1 MQPGERN
8 KVCRSSVPR
17 EESRKWQLVP
27 EDAWIQL
34 SAPRLS
40 ALPWWPRSGPWKP
53 LPLSMGG
60 HSSGPPLR
68 LLPLLSLLFSSI
80 QLLPFTRLSIPAFL
94 PAPLSQQAFPLDQ
107 RQVSLPVPF
116 PLRLPQLLLTLPEA
130 LPVQLTRQTPLLLVG
145 ATHFHM
151 LLKWFKETFNTV
163 GVQSGATAKKDRHW
177 T

>member
-1 MQPGERN
+1 
-8 KVCRSSVPR
+8 
-17 EESRKWQLVP
+17 
-27 EDAWIQL
+27 
-34 SAPRLS
+34 
-40 ALPWWPRSGPWKP
+40 
-53 LPLSMGG
+53 MGG

-130 LPVQLTRQTPLLLVG
+130 LPVQLTRQTPLLLG
-145 ATHFHM
+145 SSERRSEHFS
-151 LLKWFKETFNTV
+151 FQDSQEPPPTV
-163 GVQSGATAKKDRHW
+163 SISSQPQAKV
-177 T
+177 